1 MKRLKALLLAVI
13 FSFSCFSV
21 GACAPALNEITTA
34 KFESVTVEWNGQQ
47 KSITV
52 TGLPEG
58 VTVEYTNNV
67 GTEVGTYDATAV
79 LSGEGYQ
86 TIYLFKVQDDA

>member
-34 KFESVTVEWNGQQ
+34 KFESVTV
-47 KSITV
+47 S
-52 TGLPEG
+52 
-58 VTVEYTNNV
+58 
-67 GTEVGTYDATAV
+67 GTDSKKALRLRDFLKA
-79 LSGEGYQ
+79 LR
-86 TIYLFKVQDDA
+86 